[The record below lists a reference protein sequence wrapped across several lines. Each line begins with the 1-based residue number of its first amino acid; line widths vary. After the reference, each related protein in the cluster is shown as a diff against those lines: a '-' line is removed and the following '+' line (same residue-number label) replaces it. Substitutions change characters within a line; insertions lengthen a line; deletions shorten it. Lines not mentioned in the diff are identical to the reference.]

1 MELANI
7 SSKTKIRHKT
17 DINKTL
23 AKMPLSSRRVL
34 FMAIA
39 QLDSKKLIE
48 KGQVFRIY
56 ASDYAKIASLEMN
69 TAY

>member
-1 MELANI
+1 MKLTNV
-7 SSKTKIRHKT
+7 SSKTKVRQKT

-23 AKMPLSSRRVL
+23 SKMPLSSRRVL

-39 QLDSKKLIE
+39 QIDSKKIV
-48 KGQVFRIY
+48 KQGQVFRIY
-56 ASDYAKIASLEMN
+56 AREYAKIAQLEMN